1 MKRMDKLMSQAQWS
15 RVQFRAQVLDMV
27 KARTI
32 NQKQAA
38 SRLQISERQVRRLV
52 VAYRYSNVN
61 GLVSKKLGAQ
71 SNGRIPVCIMTTAIE
86 LIGTRYIFLLK
97 PRAKR

>member
-1 MKRMDKLMSQAQWS
+1 MDKLMSQAQWS
-15 RVQFRAQVLDMV
+15 RVQSRAQVLDMV

-52 VAYRYSNVN
+52 VSYRYSNVN

-86 LIGTRYIFLLK
+86 LIGTKYIFLQKLHAK
-97 PRAKR
+97 P